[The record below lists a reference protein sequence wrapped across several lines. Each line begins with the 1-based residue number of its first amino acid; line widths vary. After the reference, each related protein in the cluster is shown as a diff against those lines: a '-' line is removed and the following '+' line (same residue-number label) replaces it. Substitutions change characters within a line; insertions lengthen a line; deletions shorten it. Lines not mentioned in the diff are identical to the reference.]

1 MDREPGIEAPSPLL
15 RFLENVKRST
25 VTPSSLFISLAHGSM
40 HGDMEAS
47 MQPGHL
53 SSCWLCCVWAGPSIG
68 PV

>member
-1 MDREPGIEAPSPLL
+1 MDREPGIEASILL
-15 RFLENVKRST
+15 LEFLESGKRST
-25 VTPSSLFISLAHGSM
+25 VTSSSFFISLAHGSM
-40 HGDMEAS
+40 HSDMEAF